1 MWVCLLNQR
10 KKIKKFQYFVSV
22 QIKRVLCLNASL
34 SSWKIVEYVKDLT
47 QKGNIYFPRVNYLN
61 QGLDENK
68 LFNFVIAGK
77 KYILIESKYDLTE
90 SSYFHMIL
98 PDLIKHIPQCILST

>member
-1 MWVCLLNQR
+1 MSLLNQR

-61 QGLDENK
+61 QGLDEHK

-77 KYILIESKYDLTE
+77 NIYLLKAS
-90 SSYFHMIL
+90 MI
-98 PDLIKHIPQCILST
+98 